1 MRDRL
6 HRRGF
11 SATATETVIE
21 KLKQQKYLD
30 DHDFVRMWINE
41 RVASKKWG
49 KIKIRSELVSKGV
62 DREIINTEL
71 SRYSD
76 QEEKELALNLARK
89 KYLESRNLDP
99 MTRRRRL
106 CQFLNRHGFDSSTIR
121 EIARE
126 VASDN
131 NENYD

>member
-6 HRRGF
+6 YRRGF
-11 SATATETVIE
+11 PPTAIVTVIE
-21 KLKQQKYLD
+21 NLRQQEYLD
-30 DHDFVRMWINE
+30 DHDFVRMWVNE

-49 KIKIRSELVSKGV
+49 KTKIRMELMSKGV

-76 QEEKELALNLARK
+76 QEEKEFALDLARK

-99 MTRRRRL
+99 LKRRRRL
-106 CQFLNRHGFDSSTIR
+106 CQFLNRHGFDSSTI
-121 EIARE
+121 EEVARE
-126 VASDN
+126 VVSNN
-131 NENYD
+131 NEKYD